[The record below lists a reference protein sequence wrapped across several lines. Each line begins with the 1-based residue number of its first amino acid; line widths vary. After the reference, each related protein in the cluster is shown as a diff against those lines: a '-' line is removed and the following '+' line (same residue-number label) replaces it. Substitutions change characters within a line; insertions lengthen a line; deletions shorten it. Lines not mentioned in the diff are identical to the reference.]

1 MLEPYRCYFY
11 LCSFYFT
18 SSLYCMLLIR
28 NYNNTNADNEV
39 PVNEINTS
47 KLNRV
52 EHTMLFREDF
62 LLPLESLASLYHWIE
77 EGHLKQE

>member
-11 LCSFYFT
+11 LCSFYFAT
-18 SSLYCMLLIR
+18 SLYWLLTR
-28 NYNNTNADNEV
+28 NYNNTNADNEL
-39 PVNEINTS
+39 PDNEINKY
-47 KLNRV
+47 KLNSI